1 MEGSCF
7 TCHSTDKCYD
17 STGGGGSKECAICCP
32 GGDNT
37 GLVTTDPKWNIT
49 GTAQNS
55 TTYCM
60 PPALYSLP
68 MSQGNQAHDTEYT
81 CQNALFY
88 PKDCTGGGGCTN
100 PTTGPATDSNL
111 TKNWWWCDA
120 GAVVNQNRSDIPL
133 TRLLAPRAIGG
144 GPGQE
149 GNPCGYGCMKCIK
162 SGKMCG
168 FIDAPLQFVSL
179 TVENYPNSNTQNISL
194 GGKVTA
200 IYKVPANRNVKS
212 KYPVGEHYDQAVPGF
227 TPLNKK
233 LTEPAYLILKGVICT
248 IPTESIISVQWSGI
262 STSKILPTDT
272 TAESTWVYDQG
283 TGGGASN
290 LISKGKEADGK
301 TYYTNIYG
309 LCGMPPQSIDTDLNQ
324 WGGYLY
330 GIESK
335 FYVVKKKRFNHWN
348 MCISAYKSIIFK
360 FGGGGI

>member
-1 MEGSCF
+1 MNKDLQKLLSIIIIVIIAIFLVNKILPYGKKLWGQIFPSSVKEGLMVQPSELVANAIANAMNTGNVTNELTDQNPTIQVGPVKESSPPSVKEGINLSYSGMTSEMNVMSCEHWKNNGGSCF

-212 KYPVGEHYDQAVPGF
+212 KYPVG
-227 TPLNKK
+227 
-233 LTEPAYLILKGVICT
+233 
-248 IPTESIISVQWSGI
+248 
-262 STSKILPTDT
+262 
-272 TAESTWVYDQG
+272 
-283 TGGGASN
+283 
-290 LISKGKEADGK
+290 
-301 TYYTNIYG
+301 
-309 LCGMPPQSIDTDLNQ
+309 
-324 WGGYLY
+324 
-330 GIESK
+330 
-335 FYVVKKKRFNHWN
+335 
-348 MCISAYKSIIFK
+348 
-360 FGGGGI
+360 